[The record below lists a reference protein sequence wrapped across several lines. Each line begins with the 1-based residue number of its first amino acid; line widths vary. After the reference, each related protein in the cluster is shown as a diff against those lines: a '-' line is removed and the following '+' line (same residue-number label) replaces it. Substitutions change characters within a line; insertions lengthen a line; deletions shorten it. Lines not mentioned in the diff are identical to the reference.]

1 MSLFLIVLCNQFHS
15 NYTSKDFPLTSI
27 HSIKHSMVRSDF
39 EIPQSFIVGNSKQ
52 RINFN
57 SVTNV
62 TFWEPGN
69 GFDIFKQPSKN
80 SPYHLWFRRCS
91 NENLLKV
98 VKRAEDVA
106 IKLQKLVYFCENF
119 GKWVHSMQP
128 MQFQSLQRY
137 GILTPQKM
145 LGNKGNHNF

>member
-1 MSLFLIVLCNQFHS
+1 MYFFEAVLVLSSYFFRRGTFLGAGISWKMSLFLIVLCNQFHS

-27 HSIKHSMVRSDF
+27 HSIKHSLVRSDF

-52 RINFN
+52 RMNFN

-106 IKLQKLVYFCENF
+106 IKL
-119 GKWVHSMQP
+119 
-128 MQFQSLQRY
+128 
-137 GILTPQKM
+137 
-145 LGNKGNHNF
+145 